1 MTDSEELARLG
12 ELHQRGVLSDDEFV
26 RAKARVLQGRA
37 TSPSPPP
44 IVATINSLRRSRD
57 DRWLGG
63 VCGGLS
69 RLTGLESWVMR
80 LLFVL
85 LLLLGGTGGFV
96 YLLLWVLVPLE
107 EAAARPALTQH

>member
-12 ELHQRGVLSDDEFV
+12 ELHQRGVLSDDEFA

-37 TSPSPPP
+37 SSPSPAP

-69 RLTGLESWVMR
+69 QLSGLESWAIR

-85 LLLLGGTGGFV
+85 LLLVGGTGGFL
-96 YLLLWVLVPLE
+96 YLLLWVLVPQE
-107 EAAARPALTQH
+107 EPAPGPALSQR